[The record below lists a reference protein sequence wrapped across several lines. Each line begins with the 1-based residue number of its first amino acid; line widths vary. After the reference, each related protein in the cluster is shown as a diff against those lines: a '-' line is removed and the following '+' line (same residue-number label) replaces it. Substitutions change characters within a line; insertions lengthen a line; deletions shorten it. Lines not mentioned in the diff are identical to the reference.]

1 MLTKNGVRKSPGPFV
16 ATVFLLGKSVFSSVK
31 YGPLLAEG
39 AAPTVIRLA
48 VRELVVIVLAV
59 RELMVVL
66 SIITLDAMNRILPLV
81 VTNSPDVFV
90 IELVAITF

>member
-1 MLTKNGVRKSPGPFV
+1 MLTKNGVRKSPGPPV
-16 ATVFLLGKSVFSSVK
+16 TTICVLGKSVFSAVK

-39 AAPTVIRLA
+39 IEPTVIRLA

-59 RELMVVL
+59 KELIVVL
-66 SIITLDAMNRILPLV
+66 SMITLDAMNRILPLV

>member
-1 MLTKNGVRKSPGPFV
+1 MLTKNGVRKSPGPPV
-16 ATVFLLGKSVFSSVK
+16 ATIFVLGKRVFSAVK
-31 YGPLLAEG
+31 YGPSLAEG

-59 RELMVVL
+59 KELMVVL
-66 SIITLDAMNRILPLV
+66 SIITLEAINRILPLV